1 MTRDEAMLVEVP
13 KRMRKLPK
21 DKRGYP
27 VPVIVLRDKNKQ
39 PHFTINDHHKS
50 NKVASKRL
58 CSICGDPLK
67 KDIWFIGGNICFT
80 HPNGAFLDPPV
91 HHECGEYALRVCPY
105 LGAPN
110 YVKLLDAKT
119 LKPGAVPDMV
129 ALVKHET
136 IADSR
141 PELFMF
147 GRCEN
152 FRINRSGL
160 GQFTMSVI
168 GQWTALEAWRHGERV
183 MEDAVGE
190 LIELDSRRHEGLIL

>member
-1 MTRDEAMLVEVP
+1 MTRDEAMLVELP

-50 NKVASKRL
+50 SKAAIKQL

-67 KDIWFIGGNICFT
+67 KDIWFIGGPICFT
-80 HPNGAFLDPPV
+80 HYAGAFLDPPV
-91 HHECGEYALRVCPY
+91 HHDCGEYALKVCPY

-110 YVKLLDAKT
+110 YAKLLDAKT
-119 LKPGAVPDMV
+119 LKPEAVPDML

-136 IADSR
+136 IADTR

-147 GRCEN
+147 GRCER

-168 GQWTALEAWRHGERV
+168 GQWADIEAWRHGRRLEHHEV
-183 MEDAVGE
+183 DE
-190 LIELDSRRHEGLIL
+190 LIALDSRRHEGLSL